1 MSQQLLKQWPVLV
14 WMFTFGFVGAIASLL
29 LTAPEP
35 AAAQPD
41 ALTFD
46 PHVCPD
52 AAAAVAKANHKPLPL
67 DAKTQCLV
75 GPSLPAL

>member
-35 AAAQPD
+35 ADAQPD

-52 AAAAVAKANHKPLPL
+52 AVTTVAKHRHQHSQL

-75 GPSLPAL
+75 GPSLPVL

>member
-35 AAAQPD
+35 AAAQPSL
-41 ALTFD
+41 ALDTQ
-46 PHVCPD
+46 VCPG
-52 AAAAVAKANHKPLPL
+52 AASVAAQANQPHSQL
-67 DAKTQCLV
+67 DVKTQCLV